1 MVLIVFV
8 NAGEVIL
15 FLVVLVVVVV
25 DIIMAVVV
33 VVLVVSACS
42 DTGVTLDEVV
52 RQVLSTKRRTNPLS
66 LLADLI
72 STSTG
77 FTSVFT

>member
-33 VVLVVSACS
+33 VVVLVVTACS

-66 LLADLI
+66 CLLI
-72 STSTG
+72 
-77 FTSVFT
+77 